1 NVLLFAASA
10 ALVYAVARA
19 LLPDRLQAVAAAAL
33 FTVLPPYPGYLFVA
47 YPEVLVAFVFLAGL
61 AVLLHAR
68 GPAGA
73 GLVVFVLGGGA
84 LFGEPVL
91 PALPLS
97 LVRLPARLRGRASAP
112 AGGATLLLLVLPLA
126 RDGAVPPNALSPR
139 VGEEARRSDRP
150 LATLA

>member
-1 NVLLFAASA
+1 
-10 ALVYAVARA
+10 YAVARA

-73 GLVVFVLGGGA
+73 VLAGVLFGAGA
-84 LFGEPVL
+84 LFREAL
-91 PALPLS
+91 LLALPLY
-97 LVRLPARLRGRASAP
+97 LVRLPARLRWRAFAP
-112 AGGATLLLLVLPLA
+112 AAGATLLLLVLPLA
-126 RDGAVPPNALSPR
+126 RDRALHPHALYPSAVEA
-139 VGEEARRSDRP
+139 ARRSDRP
-150 LATLA
+150 LATLAGAIAGNVVANV